1 MDKTT
6 PIENPKTKVE
16 VMANIIHDSIN
27 AISSNR
33 EQQEKC
39 LACREC
45 CEYVEIPTTML
56 SMEVVEYWYV
66 RGEQFYINP
75 ASGVFN
81 IRLFKP
87 CQHLTEKGCAI
98 YDNRPDI
105 CRRFVCSYGDDRI
118 KQGKEN
124 VCADTMEH
132 IRKSIENWKES
143 KNNDLQQSKS
153 DEDAGVP
160 DGSTPV

>member
-1 MDKTT
+1 
-6 PIENPKTKVE
+6 
-16 VMANIIHDSIN
+16 
-27 AISSNR
+27 
-33 EQQEKC
+33 
-39 LACREC
+39 
-45 CEYVEIPTTML
+45 
-56 SMEVVEYWYV
+56 MEVVEYWYV

-98 YDNRPDI
+98 YGSDDRPEI
-105 CRRFVCSYGDDRI
+105 CQRFMCTNGDDTV
-118 KQGKEN
+118 KQHKEN
-124 VCADTMEH
+124 ICADTMEH
-132 IRKSIENWKES
+132 VRKSIENWKES
-143 KNNDLQQSKS
+143 KNNDLQPSKS